1 MVTGNEV
8 LRPIEE
14 YRELNRLSELAHA
27 PVTEHPHRVLGL
39 DDGVPALKETLVHL
53 VRARP
58 RPVAIR
64 QNILMTKMLICS
76 VENLSHVAGH
86 VIE

>member
-39 DDGVPALKETLVHL
+39 DDGVPPLEETLVHL
-53 VRARP
+53 VRTRP
-58 RPVAIR
+58 RAITVR
-64 QNILMTKMLICS
+64 QNICVPQVLICS
-76 VENLSHVAGH
+76 VEGRHLV
-86 VIE
+86 